1 MIVETKTLATK
12 AELQTEIQKLRY
24 SKANIYK
31 SIEKKSLTEIV
42 SQGSKNLKITVII
55 LEH

>member
-42 SQGSKNLKITVII
+42 SQGSKNSKITIII

>member
-12 AELQTEIQKLRY
+12 AELQAEIQKIRY

-31 SIEKKSLTEIV
+31 SIEKKALTEIV
-42 SQGSKNLKITVII
+42 SQGSKNSKITIII

>member
-12 AELQTEIQKLRY
+12 AELQAEIQKLRY

-42 SQGSKNLKITVII
+42 SQGSKNSKITII
-55 LEH
+55 IFEH